1 MVSRL
6 SNMQEFHPDH
16 LLRKVALIAAA
27 LGCATL
33 VGMVIAAE
41 PVLTS
46 LMPTATLEARVLPQT
61 MRNETTQTEE
71 QARKNALR
79 ELARTMQIKAIAEQA
94 AHLRAHDLPA
104 DIAQTTTGA
113 NFAARS
119 ETAIATTRNSAA
131 MAAQMQNV
139 QLDPEDMQ
147 RLAGKAAQAILSG
160 DIASARLVLE
170 HAVRA
175 GDATALYAL
184 AETYDPRV
192 LTRLRVQGMRGEPDK
207 ARELY
212 RRALDS
218 GIEEARARL

>member
-1 MVSRL
+1 MVSPM
-6 SNMQEFHPDH
+6 SNMQEIHPDH
-16 LLRKVALIAAA
+16 ALRKVALIAAMI
-27 LGCATL
+27 GCTTIVGL
-33 VGMVIAAE
+33 VIVAA
-41 PVLTS
+41 PI
-46 LMPTATLEARVLPQT
+46 PTPFMQPASLEARVLPQQL
-61 MRNETTQTEE
+61 RNETMESEE
-71 QARKNALR
+71 QARQNALR
-79 ELARTMQIKAIAEQA
+79 ELARTMQSKALAEEA
-94 AHLRAHDLPA
+94 ARLKPRDLPA
-104 DIAQTTTGA
+104 DFAQTTTGA

>member
-1 MVSRL
+1 
-6 SNMQEFHPDH
+6 
-16 LLRKVALIAAA
+16 
-27 LGCATL
+27 
-33 VGMVIAAE
+33 
-41 PVLTS
+41 
-46 LMPTATLEARVLPQT
+46 
-61 MRNETTQTEE
+61 
-71 QARKNALR
+71 
-79 ELARTMQIKAIAEQA
+79 LARTMQIKAIAEQA